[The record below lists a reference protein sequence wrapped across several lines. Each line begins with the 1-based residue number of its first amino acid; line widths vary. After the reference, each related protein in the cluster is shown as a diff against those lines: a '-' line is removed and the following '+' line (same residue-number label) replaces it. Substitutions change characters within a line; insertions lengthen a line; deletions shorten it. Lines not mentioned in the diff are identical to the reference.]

1 VIRGVLGQKGYLE
14 LREGQTLAQFQVE
27 KGLKPL
33 PFGLQLAKFEVEG
46 YQESQ
51 AAPHAH
57 ATNVESILVVQWPAR
72 ALSARIP
79 VVVGHEQQ
87 FVPPGEQAADQNLFR
102 IKVLKYLPDFYVNPT
117 NQEAT
122 SRSDEPKN
130 PAILVQE
137 TGPNYHREQWLFANF
152 PDQPHPAK
160 MSESPLRLIYQARVA
175 TAMRLA
181 PSGPI
186 KTFKSTVNV
195 MENNQVVQT
204 RVIEVNRPFSYKGY
218 TFYQSGY
225 NPMDLAWTSF
235 QVVSDPGVPVVYAG
249 FALMIAG
256 LFLVFYL
263 NAWLAAGL
271 TRHPP
276 AVPSA
281 APPMPLETETVA
293 STE

>member
-1 VIRGVLGQKGYLE
+1 
-14 LREGQTLAQFQVE
+14 
-27 KGLKPL
+27 
-33 PFGLQLAKFEVEG
+33 
-46 YQESQ
+46 
-51 AAPHAH
+51 
-57 ATNVESILVVQWPAR
+57 
-72 ALSARIP
+72 
-79 VVVGHEQQ
+79 
-87 FVPPGEQAADQNLFR
+87 
-102 IKVLKYLPDFYVNPT
+102 
-117 NQEAT
+117 
-122 SRSDEPKN
+122 
-130 PAILVQE
+130 
-137 TGPNYHREQWLFANF
+137 
-152 PDQPHPAK
+152 
-160 MSESPLRLIYQARVA
+160 
-175 TAMRLA
+175 MRLA

-263 NAWLAAGL
+263 NAWLAAGRGQAAAPAAAAGL